1 MNGNININN
10 NIEIGNRLRKLLE
23 INNMTQ
29 AELAKKM
36 DTTTATL
43 SRYVTGK
50 RQPKGEIVAKMAYL
64 LNTTSDY
71 ILTGKE
77 HDETELNNRDKKD
90 IEKDLKKIMDDFRD
104 GESGPVYFD
113 GVELD
118 EDDMDKLEI
127 AMRTALEIAKVK
139 NKEKYTPK
147 KYKKDK

>member
-1 MNGNININN
+1 MESIGKRLKDYRKKAGLTQQQVADKANISRSHYASLESDKYNPSLETLTNIANVL
-10 NIEIGNRLRKLLE
+10 NI
-23 INNMTQ
+23 
-29 AELAKKM
+29 
-36 DTTTATL
+36 DTT
-43 SRYVTGK
+43 
-50 RQPKGEIVAKMAYL
+50 L
-64 LNTTSDY
+64 LLDK
-71 ILTGKE
+71 KE
-77 HDETELNNRDKKD
+77 SALNNRDKKD

>member
-77 HDETELNNRDKKD
+77 ETEQPLNDRDKKD
-90 IEKDLKKIMDDFRD
+90 IEKDLKKIMDDFKS
-104 GESGPVYFD
+104 GESGPAFYD

-118 EDDMDKLEI
+118 NDDLDKLEI

-147 KYKKDK
+147 KYKK

>member
-1 MNGNININN
+1 MESIGKRLKDYRKKAGLTQQQVADKANISRSHYASLESDKYNPSLETLTNIANVL
-10 NIEIGNRLRKLLE
+10 NI
-23 INNMTQ
+23 
-29 AELAKKM
+29 
-36 DTTTATL
+36 DTT
-43 SRYVTGK
+43 
-50 RQPKGEIVAKMAYL
+50 L
-64 LNTTSDY
+64 LLDKNETT
-71 ILTGKE
+71 
-77 HDETELNNRDKKD
+77 LNNRDKKD

>member
-1 MNGNININN
+1 MESIGKRLKDYRKKAGLTQQQVADKANISRSHYASLESDKYNPSLETLTNIANVL
-10 NIEIGNRLRKLLE
+10 NI
-23 INNMTQ
+23 
-29 AELAKKM
+29 
-36 DTTTATL
+36 DTT
-43 SRYVTGK
+43 
-50 RQPKGEIVAKMAYL
+50 L
-64 LNTTSDY
+64 LLDKNESA
-71 ILTGKE
+71 
-77 HDETELNNRDKKD
+77 LNNRDKKD

>member
-1 MNGNININN
+1 MGTL
-10 NIEIGNRLRKLLE
+10 GNRLKSLRQEKGLTQKEVAKLIGTTDVSIGRYEMDARVPKADIL
-23 INNMTQ
+23 NS
-29 AELAKKM
+29 LAKLY
-36 DTTTATL
+36 D
-43 SRYVTGK
+43 V
-50 RQPKGEIVAKMAYL
+50 EIDYL
-64 LNTTSDY
+64 
-71 ILTGKE
+71 LTGKE
-77 HDETELNNRDKKD
+77 SKEYESTLNNRDKKD

-118 EDDMDKLEI
+118 EDDLEKLEI

>member
-1 MNGNININN
+1 MESIGKRLKDYRKKAGLTQQQVADKANISRSHYASLESDKYNPSLETLTNIANVL
-10 NIEIGNRLRKLLE
+10 NI
-23 INNMTQ
+23 
-29 AELAKKM
+29 
-36 DTTTATL
+36 DTT
-43 SRYVTGK
+43 
-50 RQPKGEIVAKMAYL
+50 L
-64 LNTTSDY
+64 LLDKNEST
-71 ILTGKE
+71 
-77 HDETELNNRDKKD
+77 LNNRDKKD

>member
-1 MNGNININN
+1 MESIGKRLKNYRKKAGLTQQQVADKANISRSHYASLESDKYNPSLETLTNIANVL
-10 NIEIGNRLRKLLE
+10 NI
-23 INNMTQ
+23 
-29 AELAKKM
+29 
-36 DTTTATL
+36 DTT
-43 SRYVTGK
+43 
-50 RQPKGEIVAKMAYL
+50 L
-64 LNTTSDY
+64 LLDKNETT
-71 ILTGKE
+71 
-77 HDETELNNRDKKD
+77 LNNRDKKD